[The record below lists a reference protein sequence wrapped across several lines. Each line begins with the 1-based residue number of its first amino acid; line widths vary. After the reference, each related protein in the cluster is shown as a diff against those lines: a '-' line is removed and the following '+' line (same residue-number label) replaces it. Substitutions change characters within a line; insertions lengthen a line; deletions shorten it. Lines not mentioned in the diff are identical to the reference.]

1 MDSHERQAPEQ
12 LRFSGGLESGS
23 RDMNG
28 QKILSIIRRLR
39 ATGGVLACA
48 AALLSGLPAGAQERG
63 GAASEPV
70 QGVVVR
76 GIEIDGSRR
85 IDANAIR
92 AVLVTELGVPVTR
105 ARIAEDVRRIY
116 DLGFFR
122 DIRVSAR
129 SVPGGQVLTY
139 LVVEQPIIRRV
150 TVIGNENLDSE
161 DIQDQLTLTVG
172 STIDYPLLIENR
184 ARIEGLYQSK
194 GLLPRVGRVPD
205 RGARPGLGVGEL
217 RDHRGREGEVARDR
231 LHGQRVSGR

>member
-1 MDSHERQAPEQ
+1 
-12 LRFSGGLESGS
+12 
-23 RDMNG
+23 MNG
-28 QKILSIIRRLR
+28 QKILRFIRRLR
-39 ATGGVLACA
+39 TAGGLLACA
-48 AALLSGLPAGAQERG
+48 VALLAGLPAGAQERG

-129 SVPGGQVLTY
+129 RVPGGQVLTY
-139 LVVEQPIIRRV
+139 FVVEQPIIRRV
-150 TVIGNENLDSE
+150 TVIGNENIDSE
-161 DIQDQLTLTVG
+161 DLQDQLTLTVG

-194 GLLPRVGRVPD
+194 GYYLASVAYQIEELAEGSVSVNFEITEGAKVRLREIDFVGNESLDDDDLRRVM
-205 RGARPGLGVGEL
+205 
-217 RDHRGREGEVARDR
+217 
-231 LHGQRVSGR
+231 QTKQ